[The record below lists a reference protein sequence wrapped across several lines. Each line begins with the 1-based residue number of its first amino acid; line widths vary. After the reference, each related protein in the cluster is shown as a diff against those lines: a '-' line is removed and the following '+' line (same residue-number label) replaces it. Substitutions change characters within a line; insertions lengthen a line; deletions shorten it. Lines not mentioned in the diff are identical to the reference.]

1 VRKSVVPLIAAL
13 ALSLLLPLQPAAA
26 DTVDPPLATGEIQQ
40 IGPGLY
46 FTEAQSFQIAESDVA
61 VGGIGR
67 RHSVVAQAGSVAKP
81 ESAPASRADMGA
93 FGPGWEAEFLGG
105 TLNRKLEQQDGDIVV
120 TDLGVGESF
129 HYDLTSSI
137 AYPSGGGVN
146 KYQTTD
152 GSKITE
158 TTKWDTTAGAMVT
171 TIVEILGADLS
182 VTGTGDDTFTDAGGN
197 PVPAADLK
205 PTFAW
210 SQAAPGSDKWRVT
223 SVGST
228 SNGTSAVA
236 YDAQGRVSTIDEP
249 AAGETPQQSLKVTYA
264 SNTTASGTSLGD
276 YTGRAREITLTTG
289 STTQT
294 VARYAYDASG
304 LLRTMTNP
312 VESADPVASY
322 SYDTIGRV
330 SEISSPANGAWDL
343 TFLAQSAAPNVEESG
358 LARPASQSV
367 FQGAAGINDP
377 SVSSPPAT
385 DIIPGEISDPQAYPR
400 QCNTA
405 TSWLW
410 YTKSGCAAWAAHYGW
425 HAPYWKKLPSGY
437 YVVGINHDHCTSS
450 PDKPS
455 GYDFR
460 SACDMHD
467 YGYGLIGN
475 TYKGYKYY
483 LDRNK
488 KSNVDNAFH
497 TTLRDYTCS
506 AYRFKSVCRSI
517 AYTYLK
523 FVQRYGNP
531 KNGANAT

>member
-1 VRKSVVPLIAAL
+1 MRKAVVPVITAL
-13 ALSLLLPLQPAAA
+13 SLSLLLPMQQASAA
-26 DTVDPPLATGEIQQ
+26 TVDPPLATGEIQQ

-46 FTEAQSFQIAESDVA
+46 FSESQSFQISEGDVA
-61 VGGIGR
+61 VGAIGR
-67 RHSVVAQAGSVAKP
+67 RHSVVAQAGGAAQP
-81 ESAPASRADMGA
+81 ESAPASRADIGA

-105 TLNRKLEQQDGDIVV
+105 TLNRKLEQQGSDIVV
-120 TDLGVGESF
+120 TDLDVGESF
-129 HYDLTSSI
+129 RYSLTSSI

-158 TTKWDTTAGAMVT
+158 TTKWDASAGALVT
-171 TIVEILGADLS
+171 TVVESLGADLS
-182 VTGTGDDTFTDAGGN
+182 ATETGDDTFTDASGN
-197 PVPAADLK
+197 PVPSADLK
-205 PTFAW
+205 PTYTW
-210 SQAAPGSDKWRVT
+210 KQAAPGTDKWRVT
-223 SVGST
+223 GVGST
-228 SNGTSAVA
+228 SNGTSTVG
-236 YDAQGRVSTIDEP
+236 YDTQGRVSTITEP
-249 AAGETPQQSLKVTYA
+249 AAGETPQQSLTVTYA
-264 SNTTASGTSLGD
+264 SNTTASGSTYGD
-276 YTGRAREITLTTG
+276 YQGRAKEISLTAGT
-289 STTQT
+289 TTQT

-304 LLRTMTNP
+304 RLRTMTNP
-312 VESADPVASY
+312 VESAEPVASY
-322 SYDTIGRV
+322 SYDTTGRV
-330 SEISSPANGAWDL
+330 STISSPANGAWDL
-343 TFLAQSAAPNVEESG
+343 TFPAGSAAPNVESTG
-358 LARPASQSV
+358 LARPASQST
-367 FQGAAGINDP
+367 FQGAAGITDP
-377 SVSSPPAT
+377 GASGPPAADFT
-385 DIIPGEISDPQAYPR
+385 TGEISDPQSYPR
-400 QCNTA
+400 QCSTA

-410 YTKSGCAAWAAHYGW
+410 YTKAGCAAWVAHYGW

-437 YVVGINHDHCTSS
+437 WVVGINHDHCTQS

-483 LDRNK
+483 LDRSK